1 MLHYRDSGSANSPTA
16 LLIHGLFG
24 DLDNLGQLA
33 RQLASDYRVI
43 ALDMRNHGH
52 SPHQAT
58 MSWAELTQDLLAL
71 LDQLAIPAAHLI
83 GHSLGGKL
91 AMQFALRHP
100 ARTLSLVVV
109 DVAPVAYAEAR
120 HEQVFAALQ
129 AVLNSDAA
137 DRKGADAIMA
147 TFLADAAVRQFLL
160 KSFMATKVGPAWRF
174 NLAALQACY
183 GELMDW
189 QATEAPFTGPTLF
202 IKGGRSDYLLPEHQ
216 TTIVRLFPLAKAR
229 IIPDADH
236 WLHAEKPLLFNKL
249 VVDFLS
255 ISR

>member
-1 MLHYRDSGSANSPTA
+1 MLYYRELGSAQAPA
-16 LLIHGLFG
+16 VVLIHGLFG

-33 RQLASDYRVI
+33 RHLDNDYRVV

-52 SPHQAT
+52 SPHQES
-58 MSWAELTQDLLAL
+58 MSWAELSLDLLTL
-71 LDQLAIPAAHLI
+71 LDHLAIPVAHLV

-109 DVAPVAYAEAR
+109 DVAPVAYASAR
-120 HEQVFAALQ
+120 HETVFAALQ
-129 AVLNSDAA
+129 AVEEQAA
-137 DRKGADAIMA
+137 KDRKSAEAIMA
-147 TFLADAAVRQFLL
+147 PFLPEAAVRQFLL
-160 KSFMATKVGPAWRF
+160 KSFVVTEGGAKWRF

-183 GELMDW
+183 DELMGW
-189 QATEAPFTGPTLF
+189 QTPAAPFPGPTLF
-202 IKGGRSDYLLPEHQ
+202 IKGGLSDYLLPEYQ
-216 TTIVRLFPLAKAR
+216 GSIVSLFPQAKAR
-229 IIPDADH
+229 IIPDAGH